1 MMDRRGFL
9 SFCLASCFCWLSKRM
24 NTRVRWRNKKVQ
36 TKTPG
41 RLRLEEFWAED
52 R

>member
-9 SFCLASCFCWLSKRM
+9 SFCLASCCCWLSKLM
-24 NTRVRWRNKKVQ
+24 NISLRREEQ
-36 TKTPG
+36 EHTKTPA